1 MHRMAWEF
9 PKRSPLLFA
18 ILTFAVGLVAGA
30 LAVSA
35 LASAASGPHLRAAQV
50 KFRQAQEDA
59 AAEAWRA
66 GRFEAAAGHAFCE
79 LDGEHGVAAT
89 RAFSD
94 EAVDW
99 NLVELAALRWIL
111 HSNRQAFDDVRPM
124 AEAEDRVRY
133 ALTLEK
139 LGRRDA
145 AERERAAAARL
156 SGQDA
161 DKVRQLEREIDRAWS
176 AKDAATAAEPV
187 PAGSA
192 ATSPAPGR

>member
-1 MHRMAWEF
+1 VTWEF
-9 PKRSPLLFA
+9 PKQNPKLFA
-18 ILTFAVGLVAGA
+18 ALTFVLGVAAGA
-30 LAVSA
+30 LVVSA
-35 LASAASGPHLRAAQV
+35 LATAASGPYLRAAQV
-50 KFRQAQEDA
+50 KFRQAHEDA

-66 GRFEAAAGHAFCE
+66 GRVEAAAGHAFCE
-79 LDGEHGVAAT
+79 LDGDHGVGAA
-89 RAFSD
+89 RAFTD

-99 NLVELAALRWIL
+99 NLVELAGLRWIL
-111 HSNRQAFDDVRPM
+111 HTNEKAFEEARPLE
-124 AEAEDRVRY
+124 EAEDRARY

-161 DKVRQLEREIDRAWS
+161 GKVRQLERDIDRAWS
-176 AKDAATAAEPV
+176 AKDAAPAADPV

-192 ATSPAPGR
+192 GQPGR